1 MAPRR
6 RAAAAPPP
14 PRRKG
19 GLCGSC
25 CATLVTLAILIGLG
39 IFLAVYLTD
48 AESPSDLLPEDFH
61 PGDFIPSLDEFFME
75 DPFNATTPEEA
86 NRWQGTRGT
95 GGLTLE
101 LVNSLEEEWYSYF
114 DLAVQQWDNGNPDV
128 LSLSVS
134 YGTPEAACT
143 PIRGKMRV
151 CNGNYGD
158 TRWKGINVVSL
169 INEEIIESSAKM
181 NEFYLSGTWKVV
193 YVGWGCREKEG
204 GAR

>member
-181 NEFYLSGTWKVV
+181 NEFYLSGT
-193 YVGWGCREKEG
+193 
-204 GAR
+204 